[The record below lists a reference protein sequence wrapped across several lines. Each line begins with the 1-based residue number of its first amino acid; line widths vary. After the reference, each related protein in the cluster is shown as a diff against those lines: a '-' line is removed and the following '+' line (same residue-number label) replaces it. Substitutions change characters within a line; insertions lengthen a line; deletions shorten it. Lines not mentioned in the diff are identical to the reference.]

1 MRRTSWADRLR
12 YALDN
17 TLARGPAAM
26 IAWLALASA
35 AVILLI
41 SLIAWAAGAAPGL
54 GFHYTPKHASW
65 LNMAEIELSAF
76 TRQCL
81 GQRMGEEETLV
92 HQARALEQEQ
102 PQAGEGRLAVQ
113 NRGCP
118 YQTQSPLSIDITMT
132 EHG

>member
-41 SLIAWAAGAAPGL
+41 SLIVWSAGAAPGL

-81 GQRMGEEETLV
+81 GQRMGEEEALV
-92 HQARALEQEQ
+92 HQVRALEQERNHK
-102 PQAGEGRLAVQ
+102 QAKVDWQFRTENARIKLKALY
-113 NRGCP
+113 P
-118 YQTQSPLSIDITMT
+118 SISP
-132 EHG
+132 